1 MSAFRDSCLEN
12 WVTQAL
18 DRVTIFSYEIKAWYS
33 TEQYEE
39 SLIGH
44 YRTQNKFLHR
54 KKRTKAVTGVV
65 PFQKVLCTIHLRHP
79 LFGK

>member
-18 DRVTIFSYEIKAWYS
+18 DRVTIFSYEMNAWYS

-44 YRTQNKFLHR
+44 YRTQNVFLHSE
-54 KKRTKAVTGVV
+54 KTVQKLSLGWYPFKRYYV
-65 PFQKVLCTIHLRHP
+65 QYI
-79 LFGK
+79 